1 MNELTPAAAIAEGLG
16 KDMLRLL
23 VRSGNTPIE
32 RIIHHGLLADDGKLA
47 KSLRQDIAEARGDN
61 HVASVI
67 GTYVQYILRKAVD
80 EAHDSFR
87 FLS

>member
-1 MNELTPAAAIAEGLG
+1 MNKLTPAAAIAEGLG

-23 VRSGNTPIE
+23 VSSGSTPIE
-32 RIIHHGLLADDGKLA
+32 RIVHHGLLADDGKLA
-47 KSLRQDIAEARGDN
+47 KSLRKDIAKAQDDN
-61 HVASVI
+61 AVAFML

-80 EAHDSFR
+80 EVQDSFR